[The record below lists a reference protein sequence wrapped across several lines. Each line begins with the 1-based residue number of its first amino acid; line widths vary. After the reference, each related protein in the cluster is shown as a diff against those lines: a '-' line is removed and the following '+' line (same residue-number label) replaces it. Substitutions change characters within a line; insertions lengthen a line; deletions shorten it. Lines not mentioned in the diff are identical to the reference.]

1 MGISLSEKLGV
12 CGDNLMVKIIGKVD
26 LNPILLTKEMGSFS
40 KKKKKTERWGYDI
53 ELQSFW
59 QRQKLVESQVK
70 HEGDTN

>member
-1 MGISLSEKLGV
+1 MDISLSEKLGV

-26 LNPILLTKEMGSFS
+26 LNPIVLIKEMGSFS
-40 KKKKKTERWGYDI
+40 KKKKTERWGYDI